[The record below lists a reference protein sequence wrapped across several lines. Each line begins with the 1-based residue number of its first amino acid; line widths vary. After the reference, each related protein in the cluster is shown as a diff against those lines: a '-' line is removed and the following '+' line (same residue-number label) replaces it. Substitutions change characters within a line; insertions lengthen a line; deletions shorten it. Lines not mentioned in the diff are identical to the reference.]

1 MKNEDLSGISK
12 RFQTFAKDCE
22 GSSELYHF
30 LSLKI
35 AEDEDLL
42 RIASKSRE
50 GQPEPN
56 LLFGAIHLLL
66 INGEEHALQRYYPS
80 LVLNFGAADHAYP
93 SFRKFALDYTVEIV
107 QILQQKLVQTNEV
120 QRSAYLFPAILTVS
134 AYFEDRPMALVELGA
149 SAGLNLLWDQY
160 LFQYDAEEPVGFS
173 GSSLTVTCTLK
184 GSKRPDISRI
194 MPVISSRT
202 GIDLS
207 PIDVTNQDQITW
219 LQALVWPEH
228 FDRKA
233 RLSKALR
240 IALVNPVNLV
250 QGDAIDLLP
259 QILSKTPPSEIPCV
273 YHTWVANQMS
283 GEQREQ
289 LLQIVDEF
297 GQKQDIVHIHTN
309 IEPHLHATV
318 YRNGERIDLP
328 LANVDGHARWIEWLA
343 DLS

>member
-30 LSLKI
+30 LSLRI

-66 INGEEHALQRYYPS
+66 INGKEHALRRYYPS
-80 LVLNFGAADHAYP
+80 LVLNFEPADHAYP
-93 SFRKFALDYTVEIV
+93 SFRKFALDHTDEIV
-107 QILQQKLVQTNEV
+107 QILQEKLVQTNEV

-134 AYFEDRPMALVELGA
+134 AYFKDRQLALVELGA
-149 SAGLNLLWDQY
+149 SAGFNLLLDQY
-160 LFQYDAEEPVGFS
+160 LYQYGEGEPIGLS
-173 GSSLTVTCTLK
+173 GSSLKLACTFK
-184 GSKRPDISRI
+184 GSKRPDISAI
-194 MPVISSRT
+194 IPIISSRT

-228 FDRKA
+228 FDRKV
-233 RLSKALR
+233 RLSKAVK
-240 IALVNPVNLV
+240 IALDNPVNMME
-250 QGDAIDLLP
+250 GDAISLLP
-259 QILSKTPPSEIPCV
+259 DILEEVNQSIVPFV

-283 GEQREQ
+283 SEQREQ
-289 LLQIVDEF
+289 LLLIIDEF
-297 GQKQDIVHIHTN
+297 GQKRDIVHIHTN
-309 IEPHLHATV
+309 IEPHLHSTV

-343 DLS
+343 